1 MKKNLY
7 ENTKIYCTCKEKFEN
22 KCLEDEKYC
31 IIRDHCHYAV
41 KYRGAVH
48 SCAQRM
54 NDYYLI
60 IKELEEGFKKN
71 SLPVQE
77 KTLENT

>member
-1 MKKNLY
+1 MLSLYRSIKNKYDVYRGKYCMKKNLY
-7 ENTKIYCTCKEKFEN
+7 EITKIYCTCKEKFEN

-48 SCAQRM
+48 SCA
-54 NDYYLI
+54 
-60 IKELEEGFKKN
+60 
-71 SLPVQE
+71 
-77 KTLENT
+77 